1 MQTSTFLHALDNDRI
16 VAAIAEAENRSRGEI
31 RVHVSNQATD
41 EVEAAA
47 RTQFEKL
54 EMTKTELRNGVLIY
68 VAPRSQRF
76 AVIGDAGIHERC
88 APSFWSDIA
97 GAMEA
102 DFRAGRFTDG
112 IVKGVHEAG
121 AALAKYFPRPDSHT
135 DVNELANDV
144 TRD

>member
-1 MQTSTFLHALDNDRI
+1 MKTNAFLHALDNDRI
-16 VAAIAEAENRSRGEI
+16 VAAILEAENRSRGEI
-31 RVHVSNQATD
+31 RVHVTNQEVA

-47 RTQFEKL
+47 RAQFEKL
-54 EMTKTELRNGVLIY
+54 EMTKTALRNGVLIY

-88 APSFWSDIA
+88 GAAFWSDVA
-97 GAMEA
+97 AAMQA

-112 IVKGVHEAG
+112 IVEGVKEAG
-121 AALAKYFPRPDSHT
+121 DALARYFPREGGPA

-144 TRD
+144 THD